1 MIFLGNV
8 DEWGKLD
15 RKVSAQIKEVLTG
28 FKDKRI
34 QIEIKEA
41 KKNRSNDQNAY
52 LWGVVYPAAMQGL
65 KDLGNE
71 GLSVDLVHRFFK
83 DKFLERWRDIVIPAT
98 GEVYRVKTTTDL
110 TTSEMSEY
118 IENIARWCA
127 EFLNVIIPS
136 PND

>member
-1 MIFLGNV
+1 MIFIGNV
-8 DEWGKLD
+8 DDWGKLD
-15 RKVSAQIKEVLTG
+15 WKVSAQIKDALTG

-41 KKNRSNDQNAY
+41 KKNRSESQNAY
-52 LWGVVYPAAMQGL
+52 LWGVVYPAALQGL

-71 GLSVDLVHRFFK
+71 GLSIDLVHRFFK
-83 DKFLERWRDIVIPAT
+83 DKFLERWRDIVVPAS

-110 TTSEMSEY
+110 TTAEMSEY

-127 EFLNVIIPS
+127 EFLNVIIP
-136 PND
+136 NAE